1 MSRPES
7 PLHQPHDKLVKST
20 FSDPDNARAF
30 LQANLPRKL
39 ARRIDWSTLSLA
51 SGSFIDP
58 EFVATSSDLLFTAK
72 IDGQPAFLYI
82 LFEHQNQEDPFIGL
96 RLLTYMVRIW
106 NDYLRANPGA
116 TKLPPILPL
125 VLAQDNKPWK
135 SSTRFA
141 DLIDIPEGAGEMKKH
156 IPDFEFQLVELF
168 RMPFEKILGTP
179 MGILTLRALKAEK
192 LQALLDDTVWDE
204 SLLIQLSSTSFEMLM
219 RYILDRDLDKPAFR
233 RRLKTLRNPKLS
245 KNAMSLAEQ
254 FRQEGI
260 RKGRQQGRQEGRQE
274 GHQEGLI
281 FSKQQ
286 DILEAL
292 EIRFQRVPEGL
303 REEIE
308 TIIDAKKLTH
318 LLRAAITSADL
329 ESFAVEL

>member
-1 MSRPES
+1 VSES

-30 LQANLPRKL
+30 LQAHLPRKL
-39 ARRIDWSTLSLA
+39 TRRIDWSTLNLA

-58 EFVATSSDLLFTAK
+58 EFAATSSDLLFTAQ
-72 IDGQPAFLYI
+72 IDDRPAFLYI
-82 LFEHQNQEDPFIGL
+82 LFEHQNQEDPLLAL
-96 RLLTYMVRIW
+96 RLLTYMLRIW
-106 NDYLRANPGA
+106 NDHLRNNPGA
-116 TKLPPILPL
+116 AKLPPILPL

-141 DLIDIPEGAGEMKKH
+141 DLIDSPAGVGEELKKH

-179 MGILTLRALKAEK
+179 MGILTLRALKAAK
-192 LQALLDDTVWDE
+192 LQALLADPVWDE
-204 SLLIQLSSTSFEMLM
+204 ALLVQLSTASFEMLM

-233 RRLKTLRNPKLS
+233 KKLKTLHNPKLS

-260 RKGRQQGRQEGRQE
+260 RKGRQQGRQEGLVRANQTA
-274 GHQEGLI
+274 
-281 FSKQQ
+281 
-286 DILEAL
+286 ILEAL
-292 EIRFQRVPEGL
+292 EIRFDRVPEGL

-308 TIIDAKKLTH
+308 SLADTSKLQA
-318 LLRAAITSADL
+318 LLRAAIRSATLD
-329 ESFAVEL
+329 EFAQAL

>member
-1 MSRPES
+1 VSES

-30 LQANLPRKL
+30 LQAHLPRKL
-39 ARRIDWSTLSLA
+39 TRRIDWSTLSLA

-58 EFVATSSDLLFTAK
+58 EFAATSSDLLFTAQ
-72 IDGQPAFLYI
+72 IDDRPAFLYI
-82 LFEHQNQEDPFIGL
+82 LFEHQNQEDPLIAL

-106 NDYLRANPGA
+106 NDHLRNNPGA
-116 TKLPPILPL
+116 AKLPPILPL

-141 DLIDIPEGAGEMKKH
+141 DLIDIPAGAGEELKKH

-192 LQALLDDTVWDE
+192 LQALLDDPVWDE
-204 SLLIQLSSTSFEMLM
+204 ALMVQLSPASFEMLM

-233 RRLKTLRNPKLS
+233 KKLKTLHNPKLS

-274 GHQEGLI
+274 GLI

-292 EIRFQRVPEGL
+292 EIRFDRVPEGL

-308 TIIDAKKLTH
+308 SITETAKLQSLH
-318 LLRAAITSADL
+318 RAAIRSATLD
-329 ESFAVEL
+329 EFAEAL

>member
-1 MSRPES
+1 MSES

-30 LQANLPRKL
+30 LQAHLPRKL
-39 ARRIDWSTLSLA
+39 TRRIDWSTLNLA
-51 SGSFIDP
+51 SGSFIDT
-58 EFVATSSDLLFTAK
+58 EFAATSSDLLFTAQ
-72 IDGQPAFLYI
+72 IDDRPAFLYI
-82 LFEHQNQEDPFIGL
+82 LFEHQNQEDPLIAL

-106 NDYLRANPGA
+106 NDHLRNNPGA
-116 TKLPPILPL
+116 AKLPPILPL

-141 DLIDIPEGAGEMKKH
+141 DLIDIPAGVGEELKKH

-179 MGILTLRALKAEK
+179 MGILALRALKAEK
-192 LQALLDDTVWDE
+192 LQALLADPVWDE
-204 SLLIQLSSTSFEMLM
+204 ALLVQLSPASFEMLM

-233 RRLKTLRNPKLS
+233 KKLKTLHNPKLS

-260 RKGRQQGRQEGRQE
+260 RKGRQEGR
-274 GHQEGLI
+274 QEGLI

-292 EIRFQRVPEGL
+292 EIRFDRVPEGL

-308 TIIDAKKLTH
+308 SITETAKLQSLH
-318 LLRAAITSADL
+318 RAAIRSATLD
-329 ESFAVEL
+329 EFAEAL

>member
-1 MSRPES
+1 
-7 PLHQPHDKLVKST
+7 
-20 FSDPDNARAF
+20 
-30 LQANLPRKL
+30 
-39 ARRIDWSTLSLA
+39 
-51 SGSFIDP
+51 
-58 EFVATSSDLLFTAK
+58 
-72 IDGQPAFLYI
+72 
-82 LFEHQNQEDPFIGL
+82 
-96 RLLTYMVRIW
+96 
-106 NDYLRANPGA
+106 
-116 TKLPPILPL
+116 
-125 VLAQDNKPWK
+125 
-135 SSTRFA
+135 
-141 DLIDIPEGAGEMKKH
+141 
-156 IPDFEFQLVELF
+156 
-168 RMPFEKILGTP
+168 

-192 LQALLDDTVWDE
+192 LQTLLDDLVWDE
-204 SLLIQLSSTSFEMLM
+204 SLLIQLPSASFEMLM
-219 RYILDRDLDKPAFR
+219 RYILDRDLDKPAFH
-233 RRLKTLRNPKLS
+233 RRLKTLRSPKLS

-260 RKGRQQGRQEGRQE
+260 RKGRQQGRQE

-308 TIIDAKKLTH
+308 TIIDTKKLTH

>member
-1 MSRPES
+1 MPES

-20 FSDPDNARAF
+20 FSDPDNACAF

-58 EFVATSSDLLFTAK
+58 EFAATSSDLLFTAK

-82 LFEHQNQEDPFIGL
+82 LFEHQNQEEPLIGL

-106 NDYLRANPGA
+106 NDYLRNNPGA

-135 SSTRFA
+135 TSTRFA

-168 RMPFEKILGTP
+168 RMPYDKILGTP

-204 SLLIQLSSTSFEMLM
+204 SLLVQLSPACFEMLM

-260 RKGRQQGRQEGRQE
+260 RKGRQQGRKEGRQE

-286 DILEAL
+286 AILEAL
-292 EIRFQRVPEGL
+292 EIRFKRVPEGL

-308 TIIDAKKLTH
+308 AIIDTKKLTH
-318 LLRAAITSADL
+318 LHRAAITNADI
-329 ESFAVEL
+329 ESFASEL

>member
-1 MSRPES
+1 VSES

-30 LQANLPRKL
+30 LQAHLPRKL
-39 ARRIDWSTLSLA
+39 TRRIDWSTLNLA

-58 EFVATSSDLLFTAK
+58 EFAATSSDLLFTAQ
-72 IDGQPAFLYI
+72 IDDRPAFLYI
-82 LFEHQNQEDPFIGL
+82 LFEHQNQEDPLIAL

-106 NDYLRANPGA
+106 NDHLRNNPGT

-141 DLIDIPEGAGEMKKH
+141 DLIDSPAGVGEEMKKH

-192 LQALLDDTVWDE
+192 LQALLDDPVWDE
-204 SLLIQLSSTSFEMLM
+204 ALLVQLSPASFEMLM

-233 RRLKTLRNPKLS
+233 KKLKTLHNPKLS

-274 GHQEGLI
+274 GLI

-308 TIIDAKKLTH
+308 EITDSKKLTH
-318 LLRAAITSADL
+318 LHRAAITSATLD
-329 ESFAVEL
+329 EFAEAL